1 MQPSP
6 KACCLFSP
14 RRSKMAGSR
23 PRWLHDRRNC
33 GLSRQ
38 AYSDF
43 FTRKK
48 MIRAFAFLFAAV
60 MVLAGGGHARAHG
73 LPNFFH
79 DSRGIIGGGPGFFP
93 SRLARGSIPI
103 PPTPLKF
110 ITGP

>member
-1 MQPSP
+1 MQPSL

-60 MVLAGGGHARAHG
+60 MVLAGARPARAPG
-73 LPNFFH
+73 VSKFFD
-79 DSRGIIGGGPGFFP
+79 DSRAIMGGGPRFFP
-93 SRLARGSIPI
+93 PRLPPGSR
-103 PPTPLKF
+103 
-110 ITGP
+110 